1 MSTPYGHP
9 ADLERVT
16 VDSVCA
22 VLDAALS
29 SRGRVF
35 LWRAGVVRVEVGALL
50 PRRRRERERA
60 VLVSLAGK
68 HDTQF
73 WSLAPAG
80 ITYRWRPWV
89 TWVTVRDPGLDW
101 TDPDTGLD
109 YIAATMNG
117 QVIE

>member
-1 MSTPYGHP
+1 
-9 ADLERVT
+9 
-16 VDSVCA
+16 
-22 VLDAALS
+22 
-29 SRGRVF
+29 
-35 LWRAGVVRVEVGALL
+35 
-50 PRRRRERERA
+50 
-60 VLVSLAGK
+60 LAGK
-68 HDTQF
+68 RDTQF

-109 YIAATMNG
+109 YIAATMND